1 MDSYNRAVAA
11 EAIVDADAW
20 MGEFNDAFARIAGC
34 FGRREPRLTAR
45 DYLLTVL
52 SDVESRNGWRL
63 AEQAGHNDPY
73 RMQDLL
79 SRAVWDAD
87 RMRDALRGYVVDT
100 LGDPAGVLII
110 GDSGDLKSGT
120 ASVGVQ
126 RQYPGTAGR
135 IENSQIA
142 TYLGYASGK
151 GRALM
156 DRRVYLPRCWTDD
169 AARCQAAGVPD
180 DIGLCESRR
189 SARWVTPRRRPRMPS
204 GPGRLRACQSF
215 RD

>member
-1 MDSYNRAVAA
+1 
-11 EAIVDADAW
+11 
-20 MGEFNDAFARIAGC
+20 
-34 FGRREPRLTAR
+34 
-45 DYLLTVL
+45 
-52 SDVESRNGWRL
+52 
-63 AEQAGHNDPY
+63 
-73 RMQDLL
+73 MQDLL

-87 RMRDALRGYVVDT
+87 RMRDALRGCVVDT

-110 GDSGDLKSGT
+110 DDSGDLKSGA

-126 RQYPGTAGR
+126 RQYTSTAGR

-156 DRRVYLPRCWTDD
+156 DRRLYLPRCWTDD

-180 DIGLCESRR
+180 DIGFATKIGHARHMLC
-189 SARWVTPRRRPRMPS
+189 AAK
-204 GPGRLRACQSF
+204 LRELHKQE
-215 RD
+215 RQDRQDPLL